1 MTARRYRR
9 RSFSRMP
16 ATLPPWLAADSF
28 GAGKTIASAIPA
40 PKPKREKPVWRPM
53 TGLERAACLA
63 LSPGNVSYL
72 PGSVP
77 KRIGRDLAA
86 QAAADEPQ
94 ITDKQAVMLW
104 RQCWTYRRQIA
115 DAAVLSEARRQH
127 KEETT

>member
-1 MTARRYRR
+1 MSPRTYKR

-28 GAGKTIASAIPA
+28 GAGKTIAPAVPA
-40 PKPKREKPVWRPM
+40 PKPKREKPAWRAM
-53 TGLERAACLA
+53 TDLERAACLA

-77 KRIGRDLAA
+77 KRIGRNLAA
-86 QAAADEPQ
+86 QASEDEPR

-104 RQCWTYRRQIA
+104 RQAWTYRRQIA
-115 DAAVLSEARRQH
+115 DAAVLREAKRQH
-127 KEETT
+127 GDATV